1 MRVRRGVFSVGWG
14 LPHRLGQMFCMG
26 GSRPT
31 LLIDASSIGSSHESP
46 LPLVGGVLFVLG
58 SGAPGRT
65 LFKVLQETSAIV
77 TRNPTPALPHRGREP
92 FY

>member
-31 LLIDASSIGSSHESP
+31 LLIDAGSIGSSSHESP
-46 LPLVGGVLFVLG
+46 CPSWAGFCLFWEAVRR
-58 SGAPGRT
+58 GAPYLRC
-65 LFKVLQETSAIV
+65 FKK
-77 TRNPTPALPHRGREP
+77 HRR
-92 FY
+92 

>member
-31 LLIDASSIGSSHESP
+31 LLIDAGSIGSSHESP

-65 LFKVLQETSAIV
+65 LWFFRSGGAS
-77 TRNPTPALPHRGREP
+77 PTLHGYV
-92 FY
+92 F